1 MEKRS
6 LIKNGSR
13 FLNATPHSSSRSQR
27 RGFFFLRAPFYVTF
41 DALVPES
48 YRALRSKSIQPREK
62 KVYRAKRQ
70 KLLSA
75 VSDATTSVHATN
87 GVNSPR
93 GHIVRALVIE
103 QHAGHA

>member
-1 MEKRS
+1 M
-6 LIKNGSR
+6 IKNGSR

-48 YRALRSKSIQPREK
+48 YRALRRKSIQPREEK
-62 KVYRAKRQ
+62 GISREAAETIIRGVRRNNERARYERRELAAQ
-70 KLLSA
+70 
-75 VSDATTSVHATN
+75 TH
-87 GVNSPR
+87 R
-93 GHIVRALVIE
+93 VRDLVIE

>member
-41 DALVPES
+41 DALGPES

-93 GHIVRALVIE
+93 GHILRALVIE

>member
-6 LIKNGSR
+6 LIKNGSG
-13 FLNATPHSSSRSQR
+13 FLNATPHSSSRSRR
-27 RGFFFLRAPFYVTF
+27 RGFFLLGAPFYVTF
-41 DALVPES
+41 DALVPEL
-48 YRALRSKSIQPREK
+48 YRALRRKSIQPREK

-75 VSDATTSVHATN
+75 VSDATTSVHAMD

-93 GHIVRALVIE
+93 GHIVYALW
-103 QHAGHA
+103 